1 MMTPEFYKCLQ
12 RCKDAF
18 EQNDKKPEVNASE
31 YKLIGR
37 LTETKLDRSIR
48 FYNEY
53 VDHTTKE
60 ACKKL
65 DELKKEFTKN
75 KYRDEINLTQ
85 CGLIGRSNSLQQYL
99 AQHGACN
106 PNYPYGL
113 GQAQNAFN
121 HPQGAY
127 QNARY

>member
-1 MMTPEFYKCLQ
+1 MMTPEFYNSLQ

-18 EQNDKKPEVNASE
+18 EQNDKKPEVKAGE

-65 DELKKEFTKN
+65 D
-75 KYRDEINLTQ
+75 
-85 CGLIGRSNSLQQYL
+85 
-99 AQHGACN
+99 
-106 PNYPYGL
+106 
-113 GQAQNAFN
+113 
-121 HPQGAY
+121 
-127 QNARY
+127 